1 MQNLIVG
8 HSQKVQEKISAI
20 YIVFKLILFKLHY
33 EFEPEK
39 DEESSPKLQK
49 LIKHGQTLP

>member
-33 EFEPEK
+33 EFEPA
-39 DEESSPKLQK
+39 KLIEK
-49 LIKHGQTLP
+49 LIKSNSWVTFF